1 MAYIT
6 SDHVPVNCHGVR
18 DNWTN
23 ARECDR
29 IFPTDKTD
37 VRSLAKNNAS
47 PQDKNALISKS
58 YSSEDFD
65 PLAYCSVL
73 VWNCSPTL
81 L

>member
-6 SDHVPVNCHGVR
+6 NDHVPVNCYGVR

-23 ARECDR
+23 ASECDR
-29 IFPTDKTD
+29 IFPADRTN

-65 PLAYCSVL
+65 PLAYCSPL
-73 VWNCSPTL
+73 VRNFSPTL